1 MTTLAAEP
9 GHPAP
14 ACSSTTTGIALIIR
28 YANSLFKTAA
38 SLPLTLFSVIN
49 LFPLGTATAEG
60 WFAFLSMLMIT
71 LICAFAEFSDRA
83 TYLEIQA
90 RAGKI
95 ILTRPHFLLFK
106 RKHLFRTEEFS
117 SVRSYIVTGAGPTI
131 NLVELVTNLGGEAL
145 PVAKF
150 PCQWS
155 TPSKFDE
162 SPGAENLRRTIAQEL
177 NIEDAGFLGARW
189 QGAYLSPRT
198 RRID

>member
-9 GHPAP
+9 GHASP

-38 SLPLTLFSVIN
+38 SLPFTLFSVIN

-60 WFAFLSMLMIT
+60 WFAFLTMLMIT
-71 LICAFAEFSDRA
+71 LVCAFTEFRDRA
-83 TYLEIQA
+83 TYLEIQS
-90 RAGKI
+90 RAGKL
-95 ILTRPHFLLFK
+95 ILTRPYFLLFK
-106 RKHLFRTEEFS
+106 RKYLFKIEEFS
-117 SVRSYIVTGAGPTI
+117 SVRSYIVTGPGKTR
-131 NLVELVTNLGGEAL
+131 NLVELVTSHGGEAL
-145 PVAKF
+145 PVAEF

-162 SPGAENLRRTIAQEL
+162 SAAAKNLRRAIAQEL
-177 NIEDAGFLGARW
+177 KIEDAGFLGARW

-198 RRID
+198 RHID